1 MASAAER
8 VAVLMLGLAGCDWFA
23 RAPAVEAEAA
33 PKPGPAMLAFDL
45 PVGVSVTVDGV
56 ASATTPAAALALPAG
71 SHAIVLASSCGRVEL
86 ELALVADETRTLTLA
101 DAGETFGAA
110 TYVPNPR
117 AQDGKPLDVRVRWGD
132 FDVGVVSFGQAV
144 AVPACETRVTLAA
157 DGLGS
162 FIETVAPKAGERI
175 VRAVVMTV
183 GTDMIRIPGG
193 HFELGPP
200 AGLRDEVE
208 RKLLR
213 DEGWPLGRTDMV
225 DRRVPV
231 DIRTFDID
239 RHEVTGEQFVAC
251 RAAAKRKYCEYQS
264 DCPDNTG
271 CYLLDA
277 RRDATQGPHTP
288 LCVVQPL
295 MHRSL
300 ALTKGTA
307 NRPMNCVH
315 RWQAEQYC
323 KWLGKRL
330 LTEAEWEYVA
340 RNRRSDILQPWGMER
355 MPPGCT
361 ENLCRL
367 PTDTKRPVCSHPQL
381 DTADGVC
388 DMMSSVAEL
397 VTPISGLGRDPNALE
412 LTTRGGDT
420 GALYGSYPWDHGD
433 IERETFGA
441 RMTTWSPDIGFRCAR
456 DVIEQVP

>member
-1 MASAAER
+1 M
-8 VAVLMLGLAGCDWFA
+8 
-23 RAPAVEAEAA
+23 
-33 PKPGPAMLAFDL
+33 
-45 PVGVSVTVDGV
+45 
-56 ASATTPAAALALPAG
+56 PAG
-71 SHAIVLASSCGRVEL
+71 SHAVVLASSCGRVEL
-86 ELALVADETRTLTLA
+86 DVALVADETRTLTLA

-110 TYVPNPR
+110 TYVPKPR
-117 AQDGKPLDVRVRWGD
+117 AQDGKPLDVHVRWGE
-132 FDVGVVSFGQAV
+132 FDAGVVSFGQAV
-144 AVPACETRVTLAA
+144 SVPACETRVTLAA

-162 FIETVAPKAGERI
+162 FIETLAPKAGERI

-251 RAAAKRKYCEYQS
+251 RAAAKRKYCYDLK
-264 DCPDNTG
+264 DCQGNNA
-271 CYLLDA
+271 CYLMENEWDS
-277 RRDATQGPHTP
+277 TQGERTP
-288 LCVVQPL
+288 ACVL
-295 MHRSL
+295 MPEEGRLLSVS
-300 ALTKGTA
+300 KGLSS
-307 NRPMNCVH
+307 RPMNCVQ
-315 RWQAEQYC
+315 RRQAEQYC

-340 RNRRSDILQPWGMER
+340 RNRRSDIIQPWGMER

-367 PTDTKRPVCSHPQL
+367 PNDVRQSVCSHPRL
-381 DTADGVC
+381 NTADGVC

-397 VTPISGLGRDPNALE
+397 VTPIPGLGRDPDALE
-412 LTTRGGDT
+412 LTMRGGDT

-433 IERETFGA
+433 IEREPFGRTTAYA
-441 RMTTWSPDIGFRCAR
+441 RADIGFRCAR
-456 DVIEQVP
+456 DVTDDAP

>member
-183 GTDMIRIPGG
+183 GSDMIRIPGG

-251 RAAAKRKYCEYQS
+251 RAAAKRKHCS
-264 DCPDNTG
+264 DPKDCRGNNACHLMG
-271 CYLLDA
+271 SE
-277 RRDATQGPHTP
+277 RDVVRWTETP
-288 LCVVQPL
+288 LCVVE
-295 MHRSL
+295 RKDVDGL
-300 ALTKGTA
+300 AVTKGPPS
-307 NRPMNCVH
+307 RPMNCVQ
-315 RWQAEQYC
+315 RRQAEQYC

-367 PTDTKRPVCSHPQL
+367 PNDVKEPVCSHPRL
-381 DTADGVC
+381 NTADGVC
-388 DMMSSVAEL
+388 DLMSSVAEL
-397 VTPISGLGRDPNALE
+397 VTPIPGLGRDPDALE

-433 IERETFGA
+433 IQREPFGGTTAYA
-441 RMTTWSPDIGFRCAR
+441 RPDIGFRCAR
-456 DVIEQVP
+456 DVTDDAP